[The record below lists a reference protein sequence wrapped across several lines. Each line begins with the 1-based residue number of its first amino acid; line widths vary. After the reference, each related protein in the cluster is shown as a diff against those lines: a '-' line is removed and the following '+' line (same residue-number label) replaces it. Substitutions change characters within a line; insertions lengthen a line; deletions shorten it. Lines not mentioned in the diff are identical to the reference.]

1 MISLMIK
8 QSIKNKNTKII
19 IKTYFPISLPF
30 LLAIPRASA
39 GVLSI
44 FTNSSNI
51 SE

>member
-19 IKTYFPISLPF
+19 IKTYSSVSLT
-30 LLAIPRASA
+30 IPRASA